1 MWDDGEYF
9 SDWNNDGIWNMIDLD
24 GMDFHEEPFEDMNE
38 DNEYN
43 FGVDPPSTSEVS
55 RGRDLEL

>member
-24 GMDFHEEPFEDMNE
+24 GDGFPDEEP
-38 DNEYN
+38 
-43 FGVDPPSTSEVS
+43 
-55 RGRDLEL
+55 LKI